1 MINSVETV
9 VICWCRFMN
18 RILLYLGLI
27 ILIASI
33 MLAIYG
39 VFKGWMLFG
48 IFFFPIIFGFG
59 LFSAIVALLMIISM
73 FLIFISFIQ
82 DEQIKS
88 EMGGAVLIGPIPI
101 IFGTSTR
108 INLLAIIL
116 LLLFIIFLIILIL

>member
-1 MINSVETV
+1 
-9 VICWCRFMN
+9 MN

-108 INLLAIIL
+108 IILLAIIL

>member
-101 IFGTSTR
+101 ILGTSTR
-108 INLLAIIL
+108 IILLAIIL

>member
-108 INLLAIIL
+108 IILLAIIL